1 VLKLKILKEISGK
14 KRYKKYIFYSLPL
27 RGEILPIFP
36 PLRGRI
42 KVGVRYFL
50 LTFFKI
56 LTLLIS
62 VIKYQCKKE
71 HRKLFGG

>member
-1 VLKLKILKEISGK
+1 MLKLKILKEISGK

-36 PLRGRI
+36 PPSRGRI

-50 LTFFKI
+50 SLRI
-56 LTLLIS
+56 
-62 VIKYQCKKE
+62 
-71 HRKLFGG
+71 